1 MKLSTK
7 GRYAVTA
14 MLDLALHH
22 QDGPVAL
29 AEVSARQGI
38 SLSYLEQLFAQ
49 LRREGLVTSVR
60 GPGGGYRL
68 GRPAEQINVA
78 EVINAVNESIDATRC
93 GGDGN
98 CDDGEECL
106 THRLWLDLS
115 NQIYNFL
122 SGISLAEVLAR
133 REVKQIAQ
141 RLQTRGDA
149 RDGKENR
156 ELKIDQAR
164 RIAIE
169 FDESTPTVAA
179 QSATTGV

>member
-22 QDGPVAL
+22 DEGPVAL

-68 GRPAEQINVA
+68 GRSADAINVA
-78 EVINAVNESIDATRC
+78 EVITAVNENIDATRC
-93 GGDGN
+93 GGTGT
-98 CDDGEECL
+98 CDEGEECL

-122 SGISLAEVLAR
+122 SGISLAQVVAR
-133 REVKQIAQ
+133 REVQHIAERQ
-141 RLQTRGDA
+141 HRRDAKSDNARIDSARL
-149 RDGKENR
+149 
-156 ELKIDQAR
+156 
-164 RIAIE
+164 IAIE
-169 FDESTPTVAA
+169 LEESTPAVAKR
-179 QSATTGV
+179 GVASGV

>member
-22 QDGPVAL
+22 DQGPVAL

-68 GRPAEQINVA
+68 GRTAEQINVA
-78 EVINAVNESIDATRC
+78 EVIAAVNENIDATRC
-93 GGDGN
+93 GGNGT

-115 NQIYNFL
+115 NQIYSFL
-122 SGISLAEVLAR
+122 SGISLAQVVAR
-133 REVKQIAQ
+133 REVQHIAERQ
-141 RLQTRGDA
+141 HK
-149 RDGKENR
+149 RDGKAEHAR
-156 ELKIDQAR
+156 IDQAR

-179 QSATTGV
+179 QSAATGT